1 MDIFRKHEIE
11 DRLIG
16 ALNNL
21 NLNRKRLLLYL
32 LCVLSPLLITD
43 GYILTSIISN
53 ERSQFNEEMKN
64 VATNISADFISS
76 VKTASDVS
84 NNMYV
89 DRSIYSFL
97 DTPFNDNSDF
107 YAKYYDWIK
116 SNGYQTLY
124 LNNMSRFIFIA
135 DNNTI
140 VPGGNVYTLKSIQDN
155 NWYKEFTSS
164 DLKTQLIFYFMGD

>member
-1 MDIFRKHEIE
+1 MEIFRKHKIE
-11 DRLIG
+11 ERLIG

-21 NLNRKRLLLYL
+21 NLNRKLLLLYL

-64 VATNISADFISS
+64 VAANISADFISS

-89 DRSIYSFL
+89 DRSIYTFL

-107 YAKYYDWIK
+107 YSKYYDWIK
-116 SNGYQTLY
+116 GNGYQTLY

-140 VPGGNVYTLKSIQDN
+140 VPGGNVYTLKSIEDN
-155 NWYKEFTSS
+155 NWYQEFISS
-164 DLKTQLIFYFMGD
+164 SLKTQLIF

>member
-1 MDIFRKHEIE
+1 MEIFRKHKIE
-11 DRLIG
+11 ERLIG

-21 NLNRKRLLLYL
+21 NLNRKLLLLYL

-64 VATNISADFISS
+64 VAANISADFISS

-89 DRSIYSFL
+89 DRSIYNEGRIHRRRCCRL
-97 DTPFNDNSDF
+97 GCMYN
-107 YAKYYDWIK
+107 ICQVRQL
-116 SNGYQTLY
+116 G
-124 LNNMSRFIFIA
+124 
-135 DNNTI
+135 
-140 VPGGNVYTLKSIQDN
+140 QDLERGPN
-155 NWYKEFTSS
+155 
-164 DLKTQLIFYFMGD
+164 

>member
-1 MDIFRKHEIE
+1 MEIFRKHKIE
-11 DRLIG
+11 ERLIG

-21 NLNRKRLLLYL
+21 NLNRKLLLLYL

-64 VATNISADFISS
+64 VAANISADFISS

-89 DRSIYSFL
+89 DRSIYTFL
-97 DTPFNDNSDF
+97 DTPFNDF
-107 YAKYYDWIK
+107 TIWVMRKAV
-116 SNGYQTLY
+116 
-124 LNNMSRFIFIA
+124 RFR
-135 DNNTI
+135 
-140 VPGGNVYTLKSIQDN
+140 PRQDR
-155 NWYKEFTSS
+155 
-164 DLKTQLIFYFMGD
+164 